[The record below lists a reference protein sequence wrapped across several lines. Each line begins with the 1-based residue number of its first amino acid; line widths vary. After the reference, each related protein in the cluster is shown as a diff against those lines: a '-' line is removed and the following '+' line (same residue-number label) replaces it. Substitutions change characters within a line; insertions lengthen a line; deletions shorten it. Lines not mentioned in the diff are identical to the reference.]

1 MRILLTHSTLDWLTE
16 ARMLWTGASPI
27 FEGHKI
33 DHFIIE
39 LDQVETLRDRL
50 NDKLNESS
58 PDVVIL
64 HGGIAFDRNPD
75 AFVDAVNEV
84 IEQHPSITFI
94 PTAQLLKRNDLK
106 GERSLHKD
114 MEYVISYLLH

>member
-27 FEGHKI
+27 FEGHEI

-50 NDKLNESS
+50 GEKLNSFS
-58 PDVVIL
+58 PDVVIV
-64 HGGIAFDRNPD
+64 HGGIAFVRNPD
-75 AFVDAVNEV
+75 AFIDAVNEV
-84 IEQHPSITFI
+84 IEQHPSIIFI
-94 PTAQLLKRNDLK
+94 PNGKLLERHDLK
-106 GERSLHKD
+106 GERSLDKE
-114 MEYVISYLLH
+114 MAYVVSYLL